1 MQYQLGFA
9 EIKKL
14 RVCYNMFSMQHMCVS
29 CPHVRDLGTKKGKKN
44 SLKYELTSPK
54 LVNLSWGRPDPSCI
68 I

>member
-29 CPHVRDLGTKKGKKN
+29 CPHVRDLGTKKGKK
-44 SLKYELTSPK
+44 K
-54 LVNLSWGRPDPSCI
+54 
-68 I
+68 